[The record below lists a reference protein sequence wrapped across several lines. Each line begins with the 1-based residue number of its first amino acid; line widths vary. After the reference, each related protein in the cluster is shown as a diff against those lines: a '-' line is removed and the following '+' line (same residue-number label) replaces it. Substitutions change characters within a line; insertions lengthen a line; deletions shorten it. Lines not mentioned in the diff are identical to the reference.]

1 MCLRPRWRPIS
12 AVAKQH
18 LIGNLAE
25 VAILAGPALPVL
37 HDQPVRLFPCP
48 PWEAVDHGAGDGE
61 VRVCVEVGTWAEV
74 AASSAVGAL
83 ARDSVDKT
91 EGLKQSAEAARSKA
105 LIRGRRRVSTAR
117 VAAHGKSD
125 VVAWHAMGRGNWR
138 PTDVSPEAADAEQL
152 QGGGEQARWDHD
164 LGRTW
169 RWSRLGV
176 GVSLATTWG
185 RPGRCHDKGVGLALV
200 AEHLACRDIILR
212 EDCHRRQPLVISY
225 YVVQVDSHLAALV
238 RDVVDSV
245 GRIASLVF
253 NAPNGV
259 VRKDTRQ
266 PFLALSAD
274 HALSAAPYGRHKLQ
288 RSVSYHSAASQ
299 GATVVPV
306 MRPVGVWWESSHIER
321 DVVRPTAAE
330 PVQVTA
336 GKP

>member
-1 MCLRPRWRPIS
+1 M
-12 AVAKQH
+12 
-18 LIGNLAE
+18 
-25 VAILAGPALPVL
+25 GP
-37 HDQPVRLFPCP
+37 
-48 PWEAVDHGAGDGE
+48 
-61 VRVCVEVGTWAEV
+61 
-74 AASSAVGAL
+74 
-83 ARDSVDKT
+83 
-91 EGLKQSAEAARSKA
+91 
-105 LIRGRRRVSTAR
+105 
-117 VAAHGKSD
+117 
-125 VVAWHAMGRGNWR
+125 
-138 PTDVSPEAADAEQL
+138 
-152 QGGGEQARWDHD
+152 
-164 LGRTW
+164 
-169 RWSRLGV
+169 RLGE
-176 GVSLATTWG
+176 GVALVTSRGWRVTSHDVG